1 MTLPSHPVTLTV
13 EQLDVLNK
21 QLSAMRHDVNGF
33 LTVIVAAA
41 ELTRLKPE
49 SAERWVKTLSEQPHR
64 IKDSVAKFSAEF
76 ERTLGIS
83 RP

>member
-13 EQLDVLNK
+13 EQLEVLNK
-21 QLSAMRHDVNGF
+21 QLSTMRHDINGF

-49 SAERWVKTLSEQPHR
+49 SADRWLKSLTEQPHR
-64 IKDSVAKFSAEF
+64 IKDSVTKFSADF
-76 ERTLGIS
+76 ERAFGIT

>member
-13 EQLDVLNK
+13 EQLEVLNK
-21 QLSAMRHDVNGF
+21 QLSTMRHDINGF

-41 ELTRLKPE
+41 ELVRLKPE
-49 SAERWVKTLSEQPHR
+49 AAERWLKSLTEQPHR
-64 IKDSVAKFSAEF
+64 IKDSVAKFSTEF
-76 ERTLGIS
+76 EHTFGIT